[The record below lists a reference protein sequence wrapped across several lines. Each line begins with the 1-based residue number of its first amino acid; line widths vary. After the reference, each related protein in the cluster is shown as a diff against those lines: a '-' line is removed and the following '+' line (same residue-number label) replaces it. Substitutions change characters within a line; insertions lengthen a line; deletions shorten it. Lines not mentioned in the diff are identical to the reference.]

1 MVVVVVVLLVAAGQK
16 HLHEQSL
23 AKPRYVR
30 IAGCGCGVLS
40 LLQKEHPECPTRP
53 GEARQVSTTTVPHN
67 STCGQDSSQDHQTR
81 ARPPPSLLPCPSPD
95 DVRLV
100 VSARETLCQLY
111 ADG

>member
-1 MVVVVVVLLVAAGQK
+1 MVVVLLLVAAGQK

-53 GEARQVSTTTVPHN
+53 GEARQVLPLSLTTQRVVKIAPRT
-67 STCGQDSSQDHQTR
+67 TR
-81 ARPPPSLLPCPSPD
+81 LKLARPQPAAVPLARMTSVSL
-95 DVRLV
+95 
-100 VSARETLCQLY
+100 
-111 ADG
+111 

>member
-1 MVVVVVVLLVAAGQK
+1 MVVVVLLLVAAGQK

-53 GEARQVSTTTVPHN
+53 GEARQVLPLSLTTQRVVKIAPRT
-67 STCGQDSSQDHQTR
+67 TR
-81 ARPPPSLLPCPSPD
+81 LKLARPPACCRAPRQMTSVSL
-95 DVRLV
+95 
-100 VSARETLCQLY
+100 
-111 ADG
+111 

>member
-1 MVVVVVVLLVAAGQK
+1 MRVVVVVRAK
-16 HLHEQSL
+16 HPHEQSL

-53 GEARQVSTTTVPHN
+53 GEARRVLPLSLTTQRVVKIAPRT
-67 STCGQDSSQDHQTR
+67 TR
-81 ARPPPSLLPCPSPD
+81 LELARPPSLLPCPSPD

-111 ADG
+111 AGG